1 MVMMRANEVAL
12 GVERKRSEDYYGG
25 VGDGVGIRGK
35 GTQLLVVRN
44 KERGLELVVMVRA
57 NEAGEG

>member
-1 MVMMRANEVAL
+1 MRTTTVESGVAEVVM
-12 GVERKRSEDYYGG
+12 
-25 VGDGVGIRGK
+25 RGK